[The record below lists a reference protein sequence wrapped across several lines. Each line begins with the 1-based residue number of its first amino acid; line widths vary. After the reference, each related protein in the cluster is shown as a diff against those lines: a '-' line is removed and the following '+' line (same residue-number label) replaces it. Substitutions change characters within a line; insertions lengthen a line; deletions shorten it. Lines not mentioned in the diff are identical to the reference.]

1 MEHFTDLLDAS
12 LDLEAIFHQV
22 DPKNLRLLGGD
33 LDADLDVP
41 ADQHNPTN
49 EFLPKKRKIVLTGT
63 CDVCG
68 ALANVQHRY
77 VTHPGDFVP

>member
-1 MEHFTDLLDAS
+1 MDHFTDLLDAS
-12 LDLEAIFHQV
+12 LDLDALFHQV
-22 DPKNLRLLGGD
+22 EPKSVLGRSDP
-33 LDADLDVP
+33 DADLDVP

-49 EFLPKKRKIVLTGT
+49 EFLPKKRKIVLTGN